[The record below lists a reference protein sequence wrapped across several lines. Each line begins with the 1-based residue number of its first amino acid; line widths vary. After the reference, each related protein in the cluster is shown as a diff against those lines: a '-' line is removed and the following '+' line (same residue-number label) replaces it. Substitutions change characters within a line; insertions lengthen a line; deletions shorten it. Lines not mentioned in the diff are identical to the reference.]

1 MFRPCVYI
9 YIYYDFIHLP
19 SKLPKCRYVY
29 IYMCTCDHIIHFMNQ
44 HNKLNVAWGQEMG
57 LGSQGQDDEES
68 ER

>member
-1 MFRPCVYI
+1 MTSYI
-9 YIYYDFIHLP
+9 YPQNYPNVGI
-19 SKLPKCRYVY
+19 C